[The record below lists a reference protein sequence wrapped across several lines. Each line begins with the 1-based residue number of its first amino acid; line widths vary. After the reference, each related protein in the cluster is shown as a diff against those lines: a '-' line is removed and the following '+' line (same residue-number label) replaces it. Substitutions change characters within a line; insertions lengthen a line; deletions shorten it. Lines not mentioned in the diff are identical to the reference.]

1 MQSFHTLQVGIP
13 SSFRL
18 IVGVADIMARLGALS
33 TYLANFG
40 HWFFPPIRVGPTDL
54 YCEKHN

>member
-18 IVGVADIMARLGALS
+18 IVGVADIVARLGALS
-33 TYLANFG
+33 TYLANLG
-40 HWFFPPIRVGPTDL
+40 HWLLPPIRVVPTNL
-54 YCEKHN
+54 YCERPI